1 MNKFKYIIFIIIGI
15 LLFLLLNT
23 TNTFSIGNQYQLN
36 RIYTDHTDP
45 NSIADINP
53 NVVLKTMYDTIINP
67 RENICMSDFEQC
79 YITMHN
85 LGGGSCQINT
95 LIGLYQTVLKEVEV
109 PLINMTLSLCNGN
122 QIKAA
127 NLLGI
132 NRNTLRKKI
141 KDYDL
146 VITRGKKLM

>member
-1 MNKFKYIIFIIIGI
+1 
-15 LLFLLLNT
+15 LVSNT
-23 TNTFSIGNQYQLN
+23 E
-36 RIYTDHTDP
+36 
-45 NSIADINP
+45 
-53 NVVLKTMYDTIINP
+53 IIN
-67 RENICMSDFEQC
+67 EKTIKHELSMISTEESDVNVLEGSKISKSVELHLSHYFQS
-79 YITMHN
+79 
-85 LGGGSCQINT
+85 LGDS
-95 LIGLYQTVLKEVEV
+95 LPAPGLYQTVLKEVEV
-109 PLINMTLSLCNGN
+109 PLINTTLSLCNGN